1 MFIQTYI
8 NTIMNNGIIAII
20 IHFDLPEATCQEY
33 FKISVFHKVL
43 MKQGEQPN

>member
-20 IHFDLPEATCQEY
+20 IHFDLSEATCQEY
-33 FKISVFHKVL
+33 FKNLSFP
-43 MKQGEQPN
+43 QGTYEARGTT